1 LTDGAIGIDESLL
14 EGINGG
20 TTTKDEIV
28 GELHLKNSLC

>member
-1 LTDGAIGIDESLL
+1 LL